1 MSDRER
7 RVKPNRMSDINRAVN
22 KVSQG
27 DQKSETSAEQPK
39 PKPDYKQDFLVMGS
53 AEQRVWELAV
63 KLCMLRGHRG
73 PFSGICEQCRREARI
88 KLLDET
94 VAKVGQ

>member
-53 AEQRVWELAV
+53 AEQRVWDLALA
-63 KLCMLRGHRG
+63 LCKKRWHFWGNAYDR
-73 PFSGICEQCRREARI
+73 PCESCRERAGI

-94 VAKVGQ
+94 VAK